1 MAAPSRCGVV
11 AESTRQVFRSPAF
24 GSCPACAPLR
34 TDSTVA
40 SASAVSSGSSP
51 STHFRRAISPDF
63 CEKVAIPY
71 VCAAASTIK
80 ATFNITSYSASE
92 PVSAARQSDRT
103 IAARGSWKP
112 FGASFIPVPFCDSGE
127 KPDIKPL
134 VEIKKCGFR
143 APRKLFF
150 EEKQARKATRG
161 ESHHILNGHRPEISV
176 EVFAS
181 LRTETP
187 PVNFFNYCLNIAT
200 YSPQN

>member
-11 AESTRQVFRSPAF
+11 AESTRQIFLSPAF
-24 GSCPACAPLR
+24 GSCPASVPHR
-34 TDSTVA
+34 TASTVA

-51 STHFRRAISPDF
+51 STYFRRANSPNF

-71 VCAAASTIK
+71 VCAAASTIN
-80 ATFNITSYSASE
+80 ATLSITSYSASE

-112 FGASFIPVPFCDSGE
+112 FGASIIPVPFCDSGD
-127 KPDIKPL
+127 KSDIKPL
-134 VEIKKCGFR
+134 VEFEKCGFR
-143 APRKLFF
+143 APQPLFF

-161 ESHHILNGHRPEISV
+161 ESHLNLNRHRPEISA

-187 PVNFFNYCLNIAT
+187 RVNFFNSC
-200 YSPQN
+200 